1 MVQKNEG
8 ESSPRLITREE
19 AAAMLGL
26 KPATLAKWAS
36 THRCRLKVLKIGS
49 RVRYR
54 VTDVEEFIEEN
65 STGGCHG

>member
-1 MVQKNEG
+1 MVKKNEG
-8 ESSPRLITREE
+8 ESSPCLITREE

-36 THRCRLKVLKIGS
+36 THRCRLRMVKVGS

-65 STGGCHG
+65 STGGCHD